1 VTAVDGPPPHRTKG
15 GGPTTITLTD
25 DAAPAAVRGR
35 TRHPAWSILAAA
47 AALKLATHIVAIA
60 VTPYSVHRDELL
72 YLAMGRYL
80 RFLSMDFP
88 PFIAVAAN
96 VGTFLGGESLWGIR
110 VLAALAGTALLVCAG
125 LAVIE
130 LGGGRLA
137 MALTMLAMLTAPLFL
152 RSASLFQPVVFDQ
165 LWWTIALLA
174 LVRLGTRGGRPRD
187 WLLLG
192 AAGGIGL
199 LTKFSI
205 GFIAVG
211 IAAGLLLTPSRRWL
225 ATPWPWLAALLAL
238 VLGSPSILGQVN
250 LGFPVAGQMADL
262 QAVQLQRVGPFEFLT
277 GQVMMVGPAVLLALY
292 GAVCLWRRSE
302 PEVRAAGVAA
312 VAAVVLLL
320 VLRGKP
326 YYAGPVYPVLLAG
339 GAVGVE
345 ALRRHRTGLAA
356 GLAAL
361 VAAYGAVTVPLGLPV
376 LPPEPMARYATWL
389 GISGAV
395 RTNTGVVLALPQDY
409 ADMLGWEEQ
418 VAAVAAAYHGLPP
431 ADRARAV
438 LIASNYGEAG
448 AIDWFGRRHGLP
460 RAVAPVGSY
469 WFFGP
474 GDLPGEVAVTLGVH
488 AREVEGFYDEYVEV
502 ARIANPWGVPEQ
514 RDNPIAVVRGPRRTL
529 QEIWPEFAGRN

>member
-1 VTAVDGPPPHRTKG
+1 M
-15 GGPTTITLTD
+15 
-25 DAAPAAVRGR
+25 
-35 TRHPAWSILAAA
+35 RHPAWSILAAA

-88 PFIAVAAN
+88 PFIAVAAH

-110 VLAALAGTALLVCAG
+110 VLAALAGTALLGCAG

-174 LVRLGTRGGRPRD
+174 LVRLGTRGGRPGD

-192 AAGGIGL
+192 AAGGVGL

-302 PEVRAAGVAA
+302 PEVRAAGVTA

-326 YYAGPVYPVLLAG
+326 YYAGPVYPVLLAA

-345 ALRRHRTGLAA
+345 ALRRHRIVVAT

-361 VAAYGAVTVPLGLPV
+361 VAAYGAVTLPLGLPV
-376 LPPEPMARYATWL
+376 LPPEPMARYATGL

-431 ADRARAV
+431 DDRARAV

-514 RDNPIAVVRGPRRTL
+514 RDNPVAVVRGPRRTL